1 MGTWGYKINQ
11 NDIYSDVKQYYIS
24 YLQLGKS
31 NIEATKMLMD
41 KFHCILV
48 NEDDAPLFWMA
59 LAQIQWQ
66 KGRLLDEVKHRAIV
80 HIEKGADL
88 EFWYERSQQL
98 GDKRKKALNDLKEQL
113 DSQPPQRKKTQ
124 KKNFYRCPWKIG
136 DAFAYKIT
144 NELATE
150 NSLQNKYIIFQK
162 SMELYFEDKIFR
174 DGDKVPLIRF
184 WISDKCDFKY
194 TIRYFPCEPEQPLP
208 LKSGNYHYLKQI
220 YSTSTRSIPKCLM
233 MLGNYEVFVPND
245 DSGYI
250 EKIDKYNWW
259 NWNEFEKQ
267 VINHYCKN
275 REIGKFKY

>member
-1 MGTWGYKINQ
+1 
-11 NDIYSDVKQYYIS
+11 
-24 YLQLGKS
+24 
-31 NIEATKMLMD
+31 
-41 KFHCILV
+41 
-48 NEDDAPLFWMA
+48 
-59 LAQIQWQ
+59 
-66 KGRLLDEVKHRAIV
+66 
-80 HIEKGADL
+80 
-88 EFWYERSQQL
+88 
-98 GDKRKKALNDLKEQL
+98 
-113 DSQPPQRKKTQ
+113 
-124 KKNFYRCPWKIG
+124 
-136 DAFAYKIT
+136 
-144 NELATE
+144 
-150 NSLQNKYIIFQK
+150 
-162 SMELYFEDKIFR
+162 MELYFEDKIFR

-267 VINHYCKN
+267 VINHYWS
-275 REIGKFKY
+275 